1 LTALCGFGR
10 REDFQQAHRGWVEEA
25 LVGGPMMQDDRW
37 SEAIAVGSFS
47 FVEKVKSELGVK
59 ATHREVVQRDETY
72 TLREP
77 DDTYG
82 AETIGE
88 SDTLRTQNTIL
99 WDANAEAT

>member
-1 LTALCGFGR
+1 M
-10 REDFQQAHRGWVEEA
+10 EEA
-25 LVGGPMMQDDRW
+25 LVGGPMMQYDRW

-47 FVEKVKSELGVK
+47 FVKKVKSELGVK

-82 AETIGE
+82 ARN
-88 SDTLRTQNTIL
+88 DR
-99 WDANAEAT
+99 

>member
-1 LTALCGFGR
+1 M
-10 REDFQQAHRGWVEEA
+10 EEA
-25 LVGGPMMQDDRW
+25 LVGGPMMHDDRW

-47 FVEKVKSELGVK
+47 FVEKVKSELRVK

-77 DDTYG
+77 DNTYG